1 MLKDLRTRYKTYLFL
16 LDPNDEGLFPGEKDI
31 MEKIV
36 AAVRHG
42 NPIKFDEQIK
52 VLIELLSAYKEEY
65 PFDLT
70 DVLNQ
75 RLGEECSTLLH
86 TAASAPKRA
95 AIVWYNIELSNHRI
109 T

>member
-1 MLKDLRTRYKTYLFL
+1 
-16 LDPNDEGLFPGEKDI
+16 
-31 MEKIV
+31 MERII

-42 NPIKFDEQIK
+42 NPIKFDEEIK
-52 VLIELLSAYKEEY
+52 VLVEVLSAYKEEY

-95 AIVWYNIELSNHRI
+95 AIVWYKSDLNNYRI
-109 T
+109 TKF